1 MTLTSYGKIGMA
13 RNDVKRAM
21 ADLAFLRDLFR
32 HARTAAS
39 INAIAERIKKLE
51 DVIPRALAVPGVA
64 ERIVEESEGVTDAL
78 TRFADDNGTLFVEL
92 GAKQA

>member
-1 MTLTSYGKIGMA
+1 MTLTTYGKLGMA
-13 RNDVKRAM
+13 RDDVKRAM
-21 ADLAFLRDLFR
+21 DDLAFLRDLFR

-39 INAIAERIKKLE
+39 INAIGERIKKLE

-64 ERIVEESEGVTDAL
+64 ERFVEESDGVLDAL
-78 TRFADDNGTLFVEL
+78 TRLADENGTLFTEL

>member
-13 RNDVKRAM
+13 RDDVKRAM

-78 TRFADDNGTLFVEL
+78 TRFTDDNGTLFVEL